1 MTGSHDTSPPAD
13 TQSRSPEG
21 AISTGA
27 GQGPDQ
33 TKCPG
38 DKQTW
43 LLGPTQPSRAQPRHS
58 AVPGRRFRGQR
69 LSLAGRGWLDRV
81 PPARSCRLGS
91 GRPPEGDS
99 LEQLGLEQTLQTVA
113 DHGLPEQ
120 GLLPVLPWGR
130 MHPQLTSAPPR
141 DARPLI
147 RPPQRARTALALASM
162 VSRKERRPGRGC
174 VGARVVVGLT
184 GGWQGCQPPPS
195 EHGSAWAWRR
205 LTKASRAARPGLGL
219 ASEP

>member
-1 MTGSHDTSPPAD
+1 MTPPHLQTHKAGLLKGPFPQVQGKAPTKPSAPETTKRGCSAQYSPHA
-13 TQSRSPEG
+13 R
-21 AISTGA
+21 AST
-27 GQGPDQ
+27 
-33 TKCPG
+33 
-38 DKQTW
+38 
-43 LLGPTQPSRAQPRHS
+43 LGC
-58 AVPGRRFRGQR
+58 PGRRFRGQR
-69 LSLAGRGWLDRV
+69 LSLAGTGWLDRA

-130 MHPQLTSAPPR
+130 MHPQLTPAPPR

-174 VGARVVVGLT
+174 AGARVVVGLT

-205 LTKASRAARPGLGL
+205 LTRASRAARPGLGL